1 MGRDFSFSV
10 FTVEINGTPT
20 VALQAKRH
28 HEAERFC
35 EQDRLRADLS
45 TFKSNGVPLCNA
57 KADKTKASAGTA
69 SSSGFHA
76 LYQALRISVRYRAPV
91 STLRQHQG
99 RRFALPVIR
108 TRERALT
115 IGPLRLPSVR
125 LR

>member
-45 TFKSNGVPLCNA
+45 TFKSHGVPLCNA
-57 KADKTKASAGTA
+57 KADM
-69 SSSGFHA
+69 
-76 LYQALRISVRYRAPV
+76 R
-91 STLRQHQG
+91 
-99 RRFALPVIR
+99 
-108 TRERALT
+108 
-115 IGPLRLPSVR
+115 VR
-125 LR
+125 LATLTEADLYRKATKSNPPSDEFTVVYLVDLDP